1 MYIIIVGASKA
12 GINLAKT
19 LLSAGHEVT
28 IIDADKTKVSTLEE
42 TFGNAIMLGNGA
54 HTCSI

>member
-19 LLSAGHEVT
+19 LLTGGHEVT
-28 IIDADKTKVSTLEE
+28 IIDQDEGKVRLLSE
-42 TFGNAIMLGNGA
+42 TFGDTVMFGNGA
-54 HTCSI
+54 MHLF